1 MVGNWRAAVRDHCVR
16 DGALM
21 PSAPRSR
28 RLLVK
33 NAGEEAQR
41 AVDWADVA
49 AMLGDFEEAVS
60 WLDRVAALLGSLP
73 PDLEARRRDWLTQL
87 R

>member
-1 MVGNWRAAVRDHCVR
+1 
-16 DGALM
+16 M

-28 RLLVK
+28 RLLVHIK
-33 NAGEEAQR
+33 DERAER

-49 AMLGDFEEAVS
+49 AMLGDFEEAVG
-60 WLDRVAALLGSLP
+60 WLDHARELLGTLP
-73 PDLEARRRDWLTQL
+73 PELEARRREWLIHV

>member
-1 MVGNWRAAVRDHCVR
+1 V
-16 DGALM
+16 

-28 RLLVK
+28 RLLAE
-33 NAGEEAQR
+33 NAGEEVQR

-60 WLDRVAALLGSLP
+60 WLDRARELLGSLP
-73 PDLEARRRDWLTQL
+73 PDLEALRRDWLTHV

>member
-1 MVGNWRAAVRDHCVR
+1 V
-16 DGALM
+16 

-28 RLLVK
+28 RLLAED
-33 NAGEEAQR
+33 AGEEAQR

-60 WLDRVAALLGSLP
+60 WLDHAAKLLGSLP
-73 PDLEARRRDWLTQL
+73 PDLDARRRDWLTHV

>member
-1 MVGNWRAAVRDHCVR
+1 V
-16 DGALM
+16 

-28 RLLVK
+28 RLLAQD
-33 NAGEEAQR
+33 AGEEAQR

-60 WLDRVAALLGSLP
+60 WLDRAAKLLGSLP
-73 PDLEARRRDWLTQL
+73 PDLDARRRDWLTHV

>member
-1 MVGNWRAAVRDHCVR
+1 
-16 DGALM
+16 M

-28 RLLVK
+28 RLLAQDAEDEV
-33 NAGEEAQR
+33 QR

-49 AMLGDFEEAVS
+49 AMLGDFEEAVG
-60 WLDRVAALLGSLP
+60 WLDHTAELLGSLP
-73 PDLEARRRDWLTQL
+73 PDLEARRRDWLRHL

>member
-1 MVGNWRAAVRDHCVR
+1 
-16 DGALM
+16 L

-28 RLLVK
+28 RLLAQD
-33 NAGEEAQR
+33 AGEEVQR

-49 AMLGDFEEAVS
+49 AMLGDFEEAVG
-60 WLDRVAALLGSLP
+60 WLDRAAELAGSLP
-73 PDLEARRRDWLTQL
+73 PDLEAQRRDWLTHV

>member
-1 MVGNWRAAVRDHCVR
+1 
-16 DGALM
+16 M

-28 RLLVK
+28 RLL
-33 NAGEEAQR
+33 AQDASEEVQR
-41 AVDWADVA
+41 ALDWADVA

-60 WLDRVAALLGSLP
+60 WLDRAAGLLGSLTP
-73 PDLEARRRDWLTQL
+73 ELEARRRDWLAHV

>member
-1 MVGNWRAAVRDHCVR
+1 
-16 DGALM
+16 M

-28 RLLVK
+28 RLFAQDV
-33 NAGEEAQR
+33 GEEIQR

-49 AMLGDFEEAVS
+49 AMLGDFEDAVS
-60 WLDRVAALLGSLP
+60 WLDRAAELLGSLP
-73 PDLEARRRDWLTQL
+73 PDLEIRRRDWLTQL

>member
-1 MVGNWRAAVRDHCVR
+1 
-16 DGALM
+16 M

-33 NAGEEAQR
+33 ASGEEVQR
-41 AVDWADVA
+41 ALDWADVA
-49 AMLGDFEEAVS
+49 AMLGDYDEAVS
-60 WLDRVAALLGSLP
+60 WLDRVAELLGSLP
-73 PDLEARRRDWLTQL
+73 AELRARRQKWLAQI

>member
-1 MVGNWRAAVRDHCVR
+1 V
-16 DGALM
+16 

-28 RLLVK
+28 RLL
-33 NAGEEAQR
+33 AQDASEEAQR

-49 AMLGDFEEAVS
+49 AMLGDFAEAVG
-60 WLDRVAALLGSLP
+60 WLDRAAELLGALP
-73 PDLEARRRDWLTQL
+73 PDLQARRRDWLTHV